1 MDNLRIYVK
10 FQKSLKDEVNSNS
23 SWKKE
28 GNNLTNLKT
37 NDTYSFNCIL
47 DENKSNEEIY
57 KEHLKSFINDSLI
70 KEQNFSIFTYGQSLN
85 KLNFIKSTEEN
96 VGIIF
101 PMIKDIFSYYQN
113 EYKLELKVN
122 II

>member
-1 MDNLRIYVK
+1 MK

-70 KEQNFSIFTYGQSLN
+70 KAQNFSIFTYGQSLN